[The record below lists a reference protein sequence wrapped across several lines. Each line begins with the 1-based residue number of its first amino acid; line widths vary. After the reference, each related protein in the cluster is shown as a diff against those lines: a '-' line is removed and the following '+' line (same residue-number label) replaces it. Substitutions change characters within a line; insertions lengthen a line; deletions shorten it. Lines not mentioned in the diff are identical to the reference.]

1 VALITYLSRIQF
13 DFGAVSLIGEECRQ
27 LGVTRPLLVTDPGV
41 WKAGPAGRVLAG
53 LGDAAVFSDTPE
65 NPTEEAV
72 GAALERYRAGGCDGI
87 VAVGGGSPIDL
98 AKAVA
103 LLATHPGE
111 LADYGVLAGGTS
123 RITARVAPVVAVP
136 TTAGTGAEV
145 GRACSITLRTGRK
158 VACVSLHLIPPVAV
172 CDPDLTLSL
181 PPRLTAAT
189 GMDALSHGIEALCST
204 RVNPPADAIALDCAA
219 RAGRWLERACR
230 DGEDREARWQMLMA
244 ALEGGLTFQKGLGAV
259 HALSHPLGEL
269 GLHHG
274 TLNAV
279 LLPAVLRFNAPHAA
293 EPYRRLRQ
301 ALGVPPETD
310 LAAWVA
316 GLRARV
322 GLPGSLREMGAGEV
336 AVAEIAEAAARD
348 HLSET
353 NPRPASAVDYAALLT
368 EALGHVEAT

>member
-1 VALITYLSRIQF
+1 MPLITYLSRIQF
-13 DFGAVSLIGEECRQ
+13 DWGAAALAGEECRQ

-41 WKAGPAGRVLAG
+41 RKAGAAAGVLAA
-53 LGDAAVFSDTPE
+53 LGDAAVFGDTPE
-65 NPTEEAV
+65 NPTEDAV
-72 GAALERYRAGGCDGI
+72 AGALDRYRAGRCDGV

-103 LLATHPGE
+103 LLATHPGDLE
-111 LADYGVLAGGTS
+111 DYGVLRGGTS
-123 RITARVAPVVAVP
+123 RITGRVAPVVAVP

-145 GRACSITLRTGRK
+145 GRACSITLRSGRK
-158 VACVSLHLIPPVAV
+158 AACVSLHLIPRVAL
-172 CDPDLTLSL
+172 CDPELTLSL

-204 RVNPPADAIALDCAA
+204 RVNPPADAIAADCVA
-219 RAGRWLERACR
+219 RVGRWLERACR
-230 DGEDREARWQMLMA
+230 DGGDREARWQMLMA

-279 LLPAVLRFNAPHAA
+279 LLPAVLRFNAAHAV
-293 EPYRRLRQ
+293 EPYRRLRL
-301 ALGVPPETD
+301 ALGLPPDAD
-310 LAAWVA
+310 LAGWVA
-316 GLRARV
+316 DLRARI
-322 GLPGSLREMGAGEV
+322 GLPGSLREMGASEL

-348 HLSET
+348 HLMET
-353 NPRPASAVDYAALLT
+353 NPRPASAADCARLLA
-368 EALGHVEAT
+368 EAQEG